1 MVAIF
6 IVVGIVTKDYASNAA
21 ANADAD
27 ADAVFL
33 IVIKIDQG
41 VVEVGR

>member
-6 IVVGIVTKDYASNAA
+6 IVVGVVTKDYASTAA
-21 ANADAD
+21 DD
-27 ADAVFL
+27 DDDDVDAVFL

-41 VVEVGR
+41 VVEVVR